1 MFSDREKR
9 GVLYILLL
17 ILVAIL
23 CVDMAKR
30 RSTER
35 RGEVAAGGFSESAS
49 DSSETTSSTLFEF
62 DPNSVTLD
70 ELCRL
75 GLSKKVAVSILRWRS
90 TGKVFRIKEDLYEC
104 YNLTD
109 SIYYALEPY
118 IKIAEEYQYT
128 KAEREHVSYENRS
141 FGERATPK
149 YMSLTKFLIDT
160 VSAEYLNATGV
171 MSYRQ
176 AEVVVNWHKRG
187 RMYEMNDLR
196 KCYVVS
202 ESAADALEPFVIFPP
217 REKMVIDEA
226 DLLVDINKADTAELV
241 SVYGIGEKSAA
252 AIIEYRQKL
261 GGFYSISQISEVVM
275 VLESNF

>member
-30 RSTER
+30 RSAERKGVVAVGSGYGSEKDSTE
-35 RGEVAAGGFSESAS
+35 
-49 DSSETTSSTLFEF
+49 TSSPTLFEF
-62 DPNSVTLD
+62 DPNSATLD
-70 ELCRL
+70 ELRRL
-75 GLSKKVAVSILRWRS
+75 GLSKRVAVSIIRWRS
-90 TGKVFRIKEDLYEC
+90 SGKVFRIKEDLYEC

-118 IKIAEEYQYT
+118 IKIAEEYQYA
-128 KAEREHVSYENRS
+128 KAEREHASYENRS
-141 FGERATPK
+141 YSERATPK
-149 YMSLTKFLIDT
+149 YIPLTKFLIDT

-176 AEVVVNWHKRG
+176 AEGVVNWHKRG

-202 ESAADALEPFVIFPP
+202 ESAADALE
-217 REKMVIDEA
+217 
-226 DLLVDINKADTAELV
+226 
-241 SVYGIGEKSAA
+241 S
-252 AIIEYRQKL
+252 
-261 GGFYSISQISEVVM
+261 
-275 VLESNF
+275 